1 MRLIGRECKYSNVLS
16 GPILICRGLDL
27 SDALT
32 EASASEAMAGKV
44 ELISKKRPKGSVFDE
59 SESPK
64 RSKNT
69 QRTQKFVLFYIV
81 LKA

>member
-1 MRLIGRECKYSNVLS
+1 MKPRQRQAQAK
-16 GPILICRGLDL
+16 P
-27 SDALT
+27 
-32 EASASEAMAGKV
+32 MAGKV

-64 RSKNT
+64 RNKNT

>member
-27 SDALT
+27 SDALIVT
-32 EASASEAMAGKV
+32 SASEVRIRGG
-44 ELISKKRPKGSVFDE
+44 ELISKKRPEGSVFDE

-69 QRTQKFVLFYIV
+69 QQTQKFVLFYIV